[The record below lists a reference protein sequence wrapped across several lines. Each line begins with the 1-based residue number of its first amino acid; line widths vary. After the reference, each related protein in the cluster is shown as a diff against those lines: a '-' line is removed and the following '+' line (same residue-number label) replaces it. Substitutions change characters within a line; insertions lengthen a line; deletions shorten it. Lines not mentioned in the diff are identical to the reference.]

1 MLIHFLTNDAFNC
14 QAKVRFFIRF
24 QIYFGILILHKLQ
37 AFLTNIHFHP
47 NKYNKKMRIGMLKS
61 VKFIKSSIIQFK
73 GFAPVLFFC
82 RNKHNICVQTHKG
95 GL

>member
-1 MLIHFLTNDAFNC
+1 
-14 QAKVRFFIRF
+14 
-24 QIYFGILILHKLQ
+24 
-37 AFLTNIHFHP
+37 
-47 NKYNKKMRIGMLKS
+47 MRIGMLKS